1 MNNSRRKRIVAI
13 KKQLRSLQ
21 TELENIK
28 NEEQYSFD
36 HIPFSFL
43 TSDKAGKMSDSI
55 ESLTSA
61 CTTFESIIEYLDNTL
76 E

>member
-1 MNNSRRKRIVAI
+1 MNNNRRKRIVVI

-36 HIPFSFL
+36 HIPYSFL
-43 TSDKAGKMSDSI
+43 TSDKAEEMSDSI

-61 CTTFESIIEYLDNTL
+61 CTAFENIIEYLDNAL
-76 E
+76 A